1 MRLPLLDDERCVQRT
16 ILHLE
21 DVSRQLATPTNT
33 IDHSQANQKLHRWLD
48 LLSASWLQLAS
59 HSFGAAAHGTEARE
73 PAGWAS
79 YLRPDSVGCASTPP
93 LSRGML
99 VWLTGRRCQI
109 LLAQAL

>member
-1 MRLPLLDDERCVQRT
+1 MRLLLFDDERCVQRT

-93 LSRGML
+93 LSSVACWCG
-99 VWLTGRRCQI
+99 
-109 LLAQAL
+109 